1 MNQPGSK
8 RIVGIALLV
17 SSAVLL
23 VLAAIFWFSVVDVG
37 PDIRPIVSAAL
48 FVGALAD
55 AAIGARL
62 LQSSR

>member
-8 RIVGIALLV
+8 RIVGVALLV

-48 FVGALAD
+48 FVAALAD

>member
-8 RIVGIALLV
+8 RIVGVALLV

-37 PDIRPIVSAAL
+37 PEVRPIVSAAL
-48 FVGALAD
+48 FVAALAD